1 MRRRISRLLLCLGAL
16 CLAVS
21 LAALGRELWRAQ
33 RAGAESRALLQELLP
48 TCTPAATPIAPPS
61 AAPAPSPAPSPTPTP
76 SLDPNRPMPE
86 TEVDGRAC
94 IGYLEIPELELVL
107 PVLSAWSYEAL
118 REAPCRYSG
127 SLYLDDLVVCAHNYE
142 AHFGRLQA
150 LSPGARVRFTDVE
163 GTAVEYAVTETEQ
176 LAPTALEELQA
187 GDWDLTL
194 LTCTQGGEARI
205 AVRCARTEDT
215 E

>member
-33 RAGAESRALLQELLP
+33 RAEAESRALLRELLP

-61 AAPAPSPAPSPTPTP
+61 ATPAPSPAPSPTPTP
-76 SLDPNRPMPE
+76 SLDPDRPMPE

-107 PVLSAWSYEAL
+107 PVLSAWSYEVL

-142 AHFGRLQA
+142 AHFGRLRA
-150 LSPGARVRFTDVE
+150 LSPGACVRFTDV
-163 GTAVEYAVTETEQ
+163 
-176 LAPTALEELQA
+176 
-187 GDWDLTL
+187 
-194 LTCTQGGEARI
+194 
-205 AVRCARTEDT
+205 
-215 E
+215 